1 MDLRLLGVML
11 AAAGAAWGQSA
22 AGVNCRAAAVPA
34 IVRVEGLSE
43 RVGDMVLNCTGGAPG
58 ATLRGELTLIS
69 FDGPVTNRLLANG
82 ALDIIV
88 TANNGLGE
96 AIVNTTALAAAA
108 NQVTL
113 GGLQVVLSATGTVA
127 LRITNVRIA
136 PPSATEQPVRVALA
150 SVAAGPIRTD
160 AAPFTVGITQRGLL
174 ATYATT
180 FLCTQS
186 RLPEVVNFGEFVR
199 RGVRFASVRLTEGF
213 AAAFERRGPQTDA
226 GTRLLVR
233 YAGFPAGARLFTP
246 GVVVGSNGAA
256 PTSAGDLGLPV
267 SGGRYFSGA
276 GGQLLL
282 ARVQNPEMTGAGGTP
297 VFTPSGGVG
306 AMEFDQLV
314 EVPLV
319 NGAGVAAFEVMDS
332 AANLRESAQVPTF
345 LILEQRPEAGTVR
358 AGVSLNL
365 GPLSNAATPSAI
377 APVPRF
383 QEVAPPGDCSA
394 LGDCDANLFP
404 RLAVEAPELT
414 YDVWIGSSGQ
424 TRYIRVLN
432 QGGGVLAWTASV
444 VYRNGAGWLRLD
456 PESGLNNGTVR
467 LDAVAGTGIAAGTY
481 EAAVIIDAGPL
492 AGTRQAM
499 VRMVA
504 REFTGPPA
512 SAPVVTAVT
521 HGSFDAGPLVPG
533 SLGTVFGQNLAGAV
547 TRLTMDGV
555 EGPILYAGSR
565 QINFQVPAGLAGRV
579 SAQLIVTVAGLQ
591 STPRGVP
598 LAAANPGLFPGGILN
613 QDNSVN
619 SAENPAEAGSVIQVY
634 LTGLGEAGA
643 TVRVHDRGFSEAL
656 YAGRA
661 PGLIGVQQVNARI
674 PADLQTITSDL
685 VICAGTS
692 CSAPRRISVLQTSR

>member
-1 MDLRLLGVML
+1 MDLRLWGLLMVT
-11 AAAGAAWGQSA
+11 AAGAWAQA

-82 ALDIIV
+82 ALDIVV
-88 TANNGLGE
+88 TANNGSGE
-96 AIVNTTALAAAA
+96 AIVNTTAQAVAA

-136 PPSATEQPVRVALA
+136 PPSATEQAVRVALA
-150 SVAAGPIRTD
+150 SVAAGPIRTE

-213 AAAFERRGPQTDA
+213 ASAFERRGPQTDA

-233 YAGFPAGARLFTP
+233 YSGFPAGARLFTP
-246 GVVVGSNGAA
+246 AVVVGSNGAT

-267 SGGRYFSGA
+267 SGGRYFSGL

-282 ARVQNPEMTGAGGTP
+282 ARVGGADLAGSGGTP
-297 VFTPSGGVG
+297 LFTPSGGVG
-306 AMEFDQLV
+306 ITEFDLV
-314 EVPLV
+314 AEVPLV
-319 NGAGVAAFEVMDS
+319 NGAGAAVFEVMDS

-345 LILEQRPEAGTVR
+345 LILEQRPEGGSAR
-358 AGVSLNL
+358 AGVALHL
-365 GPLSNAATPSAI
+365 GPLSNAAAPSVI

-383 QEVAPPGDCSA
+383 QEVAPPGDCTA

-404 RLAVEAPELT
+404 RLAVESAELT
-414 YDVWIGSSGQ
+414 YDVLIGSSGQ

-432 QGGGVLAWTASV
+432 QGGGVMAWAASV
-444 VYRNGAGWLRLD
+444 VYRQGSGWLRLD
-456 PESGLNNGTVR
+456 PESGVNNATIR
-467 LDAVAGTGIAAGTY
+467 LDAVADAGFTPGTY
-481 EAAVIIDAGPL
+481 EAAVVIDAGPL
-492 AGTRQAM
+492 AGTRQAT

-504 REFTGPPA
+504 RERTTPPA
-512 SAPVVTAVT
+512 PAPVVTGVT
-521 HGSFDAGPLVPG
+521 HGAFQDGPLVPG
-533 SLGTVFGQNLAGAV
+533 SLGTVFGQNLAGTAV
-547 TRLTMDGV
+547 RVTMDGL
-555 EGPILYAGSR
+555 EGGILYGDSR
-565 QINFQVPAGLAGRV
+565 QINFQLPPGLAGRA
-579 SAQLIVTVAGLQ
+579 SAQLIVTVDSLQ
-591 STPRGVP
+591 STPRAVA
-598 LAAANPGLFPGGILN
+598 LATSNPGVFPGAILN
-613 QDNSVN
+613 QDNSGN
-619 SAENPAEAGSVIQVY
+619 APDNPAEAGSVVQVF
-634 LTGLGEAGA
+634 LTGLTETGA
-643 TVRVHDRGFSEAL
+643 TMRVHDRAFTEAL
-656 YAGRA
+656 YAGPA
-661 PGLIGVQQVNARI
+661 PGLIGVQQVNGRI
-674 PADLQTITSDL
+674 PPDLHTITSDL
-685 VICAGTS
+685 VICARAN
-692 CSAPRRISVLQTSR
+692 CSAPRRISVRQSSR